1 MLTLGIRGENM
12 LQLDD
17 KYKMIF
23 LLVLSIGL
31 TGIGF
36 FSYEKTRASSL
47 DYELEVYQATT
58 ESLEQESIIEE
69 VSTQIPVY
77 VCGAVKN
84 AGVYYLPLGSLVEEA
99 VQFAGGFAEEADATR
114 INLAK
119 EIVAHEQIVVPYI
132 GQEGIIGES
141 SNGLININTA
151 TLQELCTLPGIG
163 EIKAGQI
170 IAYRESHGAF
180 TQTEALKNV
189 SGIGEKIYAALEEYI
204 TIK

>member
-1 MLTLGIRGENM
+1 M